1 MAIKFVGVGSAT
13 NDGTGDNIRVGG
25 QKINNNFSEIYTTFG
40 SGTALTLHNTA
51 AANTYVNAQ
60 IGGTNTAIRALV
72 SDRMQVANTK
82 AVGVSSAI
90 YVNANTTSTFTRPD
104 ATTFQLQHGPST
116 VSQFTVTNNG
126 SAAYRFSPYGYDG
139 NDNPNIFAI
148 SGTTIAINIG
158 LGGAHPFA
166 IQEQSGSNYNTGLMH
181 VSTTGVVTTEAAAQ
195 GKTSGTLYWRIPE
208 NISGNYRYQC
218 TSHAAMRG
226 NVCIKAIASI

>member
-25 QKINNNFSEIYTTFG
+25 QKINNNFSEIYTAFG

-51 AANTYVNAQ
+51 AANTRVNT
-60 IGGTNTAIRALV
+60 IVN
-72 SDRMQVANTK
+72 DRMQVAN
-82 AVGVSSAI
+82 AQAIGVSSAI

-104 ATTFQLQHGPST
+104 STTFQLQHGPST
-116 VSQFTVTNNG
+116 VSQFTITNNG
-126 SAAYRFSPYGYDG
+126 SVAYRFAPYGYEDQ
-139 NDNPNIFAI
+139 DNPNIFAI

-158 LGGAHPFA
+158 LGGAHPLV
-166 IQEQSGSNYNTGLMH
+166 IQSQNGVNYSNGLFH
-181 VSTTGVVTTEAAAQ
+181 VSSTGVVSQNAAAQ

-208 NISGNYRYQC
+208 SISGNYRYQC

-226 NVCIKAIASI
+226 NVCIKAIAGI

>member
-72 SDRMQVANTK
+72 SDRMQVANSE
-82 AVGVSSAI
+82 AAGVTSAI
-90 YVNANTTSTFTRPD
+90 YVNANTTSTFTRPNS
-104 ATTFQLQHGPST
+104 TTFQLQHGPST
-116 VSQFTVTNNG
+116 TSQFTVTNNG
-126 SAAYRFSPYGYDG
+126 SSAYRFEPYGYE
-139 NDNPNIFAI
+139 NQDNPNIFAI

-166 IQEQSGSNYNTGLMH
+166 IQSQNGTNYSNGLFH
-181 VSTTGVVTTEAAAQ
+181 VSTTGVVSQNAAAQ
-195 GKTSGTLYWRIPE
+195 GQTSGTLYWRIPE

-226 NVCIKAIASI
+226 NVCIKAIAGI